1 MNEGELDMLYSNSKR
16 VDSERMSAE
25 IITLKGRIFR
35 YQETIKSLQG
45 SLKYA
50 EAAKEKQK
58 NTYESTVAEKDAIIR
73 ELTNRLAHAA
83 AVADRD
89 GTNTG
94 ISTASTP
101 INKKKTI
108 PNTRRGSNK
117 SKGGQPGHERHV
129 MGGFDESEIT
139 DVIDYELELSVENCT
154 LCDGELI
161 DTGETESKDEF
172 DVVIN
177 VVKRRHKYHI
187 YECVDCGAR
196 VRRPISQKLKEKNQY
211 GSNVQAVAL
220 SLMVTGNVA
229 INKVRMLING
239 MTLGR
244 MNPSEGF
251 ICKLYKRASLGL
263 SEFMTDLKRLI
274 IQRAIVYWDD
284 TVIMIQT
291 HRACMRFYGD
301 ETISYYTAHDS
312 KDLNGLIE
320 DNILQLLTPEI
331 TVMHDHNKVNYNE
344 RFCFQNIECNQ
355 HLERDLQK
363 VADDNPDHTWAIK
376 MKELIS
382 LTIKK
387 RKDLIALDIHKFPE
401 DYIMKFKN
409 KMKQM
414 LKKGYKESGRSTNP
428 TTVPS
433 ENTLL
438 RRIEEYFDN
447 YFRWVEEFRLPTT
460 DNLSE
465 RGLRSIKSHM
475 KISGQFE
482 SEKTAS
488 YYAIVKTYVET
499 CRKNSINEM
508 EALSRLCA
516 GNPFTIGEIFA

>member
-1 MNEGELDMLYSNSKR
+1 MLYSNSRR
-16 VDSERMSAE
+16 VDCERMTAE
-25 IITLKGRIFR
+25 ITALKDRVLG

-45 SLKYA
+45 SLKSS

-58 NTYESTVAEKDAIIR
+58 AAYKSTIAEKDAIIK

-83 AVADRD
+83 AVAGRD

-101 INKKKTI
+101 INKKKII
-108 PNTRRGSNK
+108 PNARRGSNK
-117 SKGGQPGHERHV
+117 KKGGQPGHERHV
-129 MGGFDESEIT
+129 MERFDSSEIT
-139 DVIDYELELSVENCT
+139 DVTEHELDLCVEKCD
-154 LCDGELI
+154 LCKGELT
-161 DTGETESKDEF
+161 DTGETEAKDEF
-172 DVVIN
+172 DVTVS
-177 VVKRRHKYHI
+177 VVRRRHNYHI

-196 VRRPISQKLKEKNQY
+196 ARLQIDRKLKETNQY
-211 GSNVQAVAL
+211 GSNIQAAAL

-229 INKVRMLING
+229 VNKARMLING
-239 MTLGR
+239 MTKGE

-263 SEFMTDLKRLI
+263 AEFMADLRLLLI
-274 IQRAIVYWDD
+274 RRAVVYWDD
-284 TVIMIQT
+284 TVIMIKT
-291 HRACMRFYGD
+291 RRACMRFYGD
-301 ETISYYTAHDS
+301 ETISYYTAHES
-312 KDLNGLIE
+312 KDLNGLVE
-320 DNILQLLTPEI
+320 DNVLELLTPET

-363 VADDNPDHTWAIK
+363 VADDNPEHTWSAK
-376 MKELIS
+376 MKSLIS
-382 LTIKK
+382 LTIKE
-387 RKDLIALDIHKFPE
+387 RKDYIASGMHEFGE
-401 DYIMKFKN
+401 EYIMKFKEE
-409 KMKQM
+409 MKR
-414 LKKGYKESGRSTNP
+414 LTIKGYKESAASTNL

-438 RRIEEYFDN
+438 KRIEEYSDN
-447 YFRWVEEFRLPTT
+447 YFRWVEDFALPTT

-488 YYAIVKTYVET
+488 YYAIAKTYVET

-516 GNPFTIGEIFA
+516 GAPFTIAEIFS